1 MVWENSSVTVLS
13 LFVAIVLLGIFIIL
27 RWVKDKTKKVSTL
40 RFFIQVAA
48 VVAVFM
54 GLILGPFN
62 TPLWAPLGP
71 APRDRLVGAEF
82 FGNQFPD
89 GLSVPILAC
98 YYASGRTVT
107 CPIWQIQ
114 AYIFPFW
121 SHDIGYFV
129 YYSTSGSEM
138 LR

>member
-1 MVWENSSVTVLS
+1 MVNESRMIWENSSILVGSVFS
-13 LFVAIVLLGIFIIL
+13 IIVLLGIFIIL
-27 RWVKDKTKKVSTL
+27 SLVKDRTKKVSTL
-40 RFFIQVAA
+40 RLFIQIAA
-48 VVAVFM
+48 VVVVFM

-71 APRDRLVGAEF
+71 APRDRLVGTEF

-114 AYIFPFW
+114 EHFLNNRDF
-121 SHDIGYFV
+121 HKF
-129 YYSTSGSEM
+129 
-138 LR
+138 L